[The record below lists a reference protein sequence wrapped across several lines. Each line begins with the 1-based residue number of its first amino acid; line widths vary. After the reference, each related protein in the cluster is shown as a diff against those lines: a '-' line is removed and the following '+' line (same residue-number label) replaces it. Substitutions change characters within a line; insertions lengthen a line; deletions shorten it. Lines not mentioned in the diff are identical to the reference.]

1 MVTAV
6 TVFLNDKE
14 RLGQIHSKLQQKVA
28 DRKGRH
34 TNKVGNIESRKQA
47 ALVSFEKGKLSA
59 KQLANELNRLNQY
72 KADDEV
78 DQSKNELPST
88 VHLKDL
94 TERIVSLGTVQQM
107 PTVQQY
113 QFFQEIIDRIEIDSQ
128 KRVLG
133 IYLKG
138 WNRNILSEN
147 KE

>member
-1 MVTAV
+1 MQ
-6 TVFLNDKE
+6 FNS
-14 RLGQIHSKLQQKVA
+14 IY
-28 DRKGRH
+28 
-34 TNKVGNIESRKQA
+34 I
-47 ALVSFEKGKLSA
+47 VSFEKGKLSA
-59 KQLANELNRLNQY
+59 KQLENELNRLNQY